1 MRKNIRER
9 GVKLLD
15 GRSCSSIS
23 VSEKN
28 RKFTVVLDGASTA
41 KKIHVDNE
49 PYVSLLACRC
59 DYAIEVCRDVSKQVF
74 FFIELKG
81 EDVVKAAEQLA
92 YTVEHLS
99 AYRHLLDY
107 KPFVKCHAC
116 IVASH
121 GMKPAISTRFQ
132 LYERQIKRRGFESLK
147 CKTHQLTAK
156 VSSGGEVSYE

>member
-1 MRKNIRER
+1 M
-9 GVKLLD
+9 
-15 GRSCSSIS
+15 
-23 VSEKN
+23 
-28 RKFTVVLDGASTA
+28 
-41 KKIHVDNE
+41 
-49 PYVSLLACRC
+49 
-59 DYAIEVCRDVSKQVF
+59 SKQVF

-99 AYRHLLDY
+99 VYRHLLDY